1 MFATINLDMY
11 QTAAFA
17 VAMLTL
23 GKYLTKKILFLSKFC
38 IPAPVTGG
46 LVFAVIACVCHSLGI
61 IEFSFD
67 KTIGDMSMV
76 FFFASVG
83 FQANLKLLKKGG
95 ASLGIMLFLLVVM
108 IFGQNII
115 AVALAKVI
123 GVSSFIGLCAGS
135 IPMVGGHGT
144 SVAFGPL
151 FEGFGVEGATTL
163 CTAAATFGLIAGSLM
178 GGPLGRNLIERKN
191 LLQTAVPEESEEQI
205 PPEKG
210 RVAQVRRYTNV
221 VMTMIVAVGI
231 GSCVSWLLTK
241 SGLTFP
247 LYIGALLVGAII
259 RNISEFTGLFAL
271 NMRGI
276 DRFGEL
282 CLYMFLGIAMIT
294 LKIWQLVG
302 LALPLIILLTGQ
314 TLFMFLFT
322 RFLVFRA
329 MGRNYDAAVISA
341 GMCGFGMGAM
351 PNAMANMQAICGR
364 YAHSAKAYLL
374 IPVVGSIFADFF
386 NSLIITFFINVLK

>member
-23 GKYLTKKILFLSKFC
+23 GKYLTKKISFLSKFC

-123 GVSSFIGLCAGS
+123 GVTPFIGLCAGS

-191 LLQTAVPEESEEQI
+191 LLQTAVPPEDEEDV
-205 PPEKG
+205 PAEKG

-271 NMRGI
+271 NMHGI

>member
-23 GKYLTKKILFLSKFC
+23 GKYLTKKISFLSKFC

-76 FFFASVG
+76 FFFSSVG

-123 GVSSFIGLCAGS
+123 GVTPFIALCAGS

-178 GGPLGRNLIERKN
+178 GGPIGRNLIERKN

-210 RVAQVRRYTNV
+210 RIAQVRRYTNV
-221 VMTMIVAVGI
+221 VMTMIIAVGI

-247 LYIGALLVGAII
+247 LYIGALLVGAVI

>member
-23 GKYLTKKILFLSKFC
+23 GKYLTKKISFLSKFC

-76 FFFASVG
+76 FFFSSVG

-123 GVSSFIGLCAGS
+123 GVTPFIGLCAGS

-178 GGPLGRNLIERKN
+178 GGPIGRNLIERKN

-210 RVAQVRRYTNV
+210 RIAQVRRYTNV
-221 VMTMIVAVGI
+221 VMTMIIAVGI

-247 LYIGALLVGAII
+247 LYIGALLVGAVI

>member
-23 GKYLTKKILFLSKFC
+23 GKYLTKKISFLSKFC

-95 ASLGIMLFLLVVM
+95 TSLGIMLFLLVVM

-115 AVALAKVI
+115 AVALAKII

-178 GGPLGRNLIERKN
+178 GGPIGRNLIERKN

-205 PPEKG
+205 PAEKG

-221 VMTMIVAVGI
+221 VMTMIIAVGI

-247 LYIGALLVGAII
+247 LYIGALLVGAVI

>member
-23 GKYLTKKILFLSKFC
+23 GKYLTKKISFLSKFC

-46 LVFAVIACVCHSLGI
+46 LVFAVIAAICHSLGI

-95 ASLGIMLFLLVVM
+95 TSLGIMLFLLVVM

-123 GVSSFIGLCAGS
+123 GVSSFIGLCSGS

-191 LLQTAVPEESEEQI
+191 LLQTAVPEESEEQT
-205 PPEKG
+205 PAEKG

-247 LYIGALLVGAII
+247 LYIGALLVGAVI
-259 RNISEFTGLFAL
+259 RNISEFSGLFAL

-282 CLYMFLGIAMIT
+282 CLYLFLGIAMIT
-294 LKIWQLVG
+294 LKIWQLVD

>member
-1 MFATINLDMY
+1 MLATLTFDTY

-23 GKYLTKKILFLSKFC
+23 GKYLTKKISFLSKFC

-178 GGPLGRNLIERKN
+178 GGPIGRNLIERKN

-210 RVAQVRRYTNV
+210 RIAQVRRYTNV
-221 VMTMIVAVGI
+221 VMTMIIAVGI

-271 NMRGI
+271 NMHGI

-282 CLYMFLGIAMIT
+282 CLYLFLGIAMIT

-314 TLFMFLFT
+314 MLFMFLFT